1 MDLDEIADE
10 LYETAP
16 EEFVALRKERQ
27 EEARAAGEKAL
38 AKEIGALPK
47 PSTAAW
53 VCNLLVRAH
62 RGEIEGLVEL
72 GDLLRGAQENL
83 AGDELR
89 ALNAQRGQLLN
100 ALTRQAAALARER
113 GHPVSASVSGQ
124 VEETLRAAMADP
136 EAGAALLTGRL
147 TGAMSYS
154 GLGTVA
160 PRPALRLVS
169 PPGSPAG
176 PARRATAG
184 TARKATAGEG
194 RPAGPTAAERRERE
208 REERRRAEEERR
220 RRELARARAAAEEA
234 TAAAEEAAA
243 AAAEQRREV
252 EQLEQR
258 RGDLQARVEE
268 LADELAEA
276 ERAVGEA
283 AAALKRAQRRQGAA
297 QREAEDA
304 ADLRDRAIAH
314 AEELAGDGPG

>member
-1 MDLDEIADE
+1 MEFDEVADE
-10 LYETAP
+10 LYEAAP
-16 EEFVALRKERQ
+16 GEFVALRTERQ
-27 EEARAAGEKAL
+27 REARAAGDKAL
-38 AKEIGALPK
+38 AKEIAALPK

-62 RGEIEGLVEL
+62 REEIEGLVEL

-89 ALNAQRGQLLN
+89 ALNTQRGQLLN

-136 EAGAALLTGRL
+136 DAGAALLTGRL

-160 PRPALRLVS
+160 PRPALRLVRS
-169 PPGSPAG
+169 SGSPTR
-176 PARRATAG
+176 PARNAA
-184 TARKATAGEG
+184 ARTAGEE
-194 RPAGPTAAERRERE
+194 RPTGPTAAERRERE
-208 REERRRAEEERR
+208 REERRRAEEEKR

-258 RGDLQARVEE
+258 RGALQARVEE
-268 LADELAEA
+268 LADALAEA
-276 ERAVGEA
+276 ERAAGEA
-283 AAALKRAQRRQGAA
+283 AAVLKRAQRRQNAA

-304 ADLRDRAIAH
+304 AELRDRAVAH